1 MWCAPS
7 HNSELRNGL
16 GAHKTV
22 KVGVLSNPPTRPASS
37 DHASSSRADRTARRG
52 PMLRDLVMHPALRSR
67 LASFLVPALVG
78 VLAGVPVGAAP
89 ARAQAPGGPPPKV
102 TVAKPVVR
110 EIVEQDQYTGRF
122 DPIEFVEVRAR
133 VTGYLD
139 KIQFTDGATVKKGD
153 VLFVIDRRPYK
164 AALEQ
169 AQAALTSAKA
179 RLSFTQTDLERAQTL
194 SRGGNIS
201 EQVTDQRRQASQTAQ
216 ADVDSAEAALRNAQ
230 LNYDFTEVKSPID
243 GRISQRLVTE
253 GNIVITDQTRLTT
266 IVSLDPIYFGFTV
279 DEKSFLK
286 YQGSLNIGMGQ
297 TQRGKGVPVM
307 IALTGEEKPTRKGT
321 LDFVDNRVDNQ
332 TGTVLLRAT
341 VENKDGFIK
350 PGLFGIVSMPATK
363 PFRGVLLPD
372 EAISA
377 NQDKRIVYL
386 VSEDGTASARDVK
399 LGPKVDGYR
408 VIREG
413 LKGDE
418 SVVINGLARVRPGA
432 KVTPEMQTLP
442 PSKS

>member
-1 MWCAPS
+1 MMRSLFRPLLLAT
-7 HNSELRNGL
+7 L
-16 GAHKTV
+16 TV
-22 KVGVLSNPPTRPASS
+22 SA
-37 DHASSSRADRTARRG
+37 
-52 PMLRDLVMHPALRSR
+52 
-67 LASFLVPALVG
+67 
-78 VLAGVPVGAAP
+78 LAGA
-89 ARAQAPGGPPPKV
+89 ARAQAPGAPPPGV
-102 TVAKPVVR
+102 TVAKPVVK
-110 EIVEQDQYTGRF
+110 EIVEKDQYTGRF

-139 KIQFTDGATVKKGD
+139 KIQFQDGANVKKGD
-153 VLFVIDRRPYK
+153 VLFLIDRRPYK

-179 RLSFTQTDLERAQTL
+179 RLAFSQTDLERAQVL

-230 LNYDFTEVKSPID
+230 LNYDFTEVKSPIN
-243 GRISQRLVTE
+243 GRISQRAVTE
-253 GNIVITDQTRLTT
+253 GNIVITDQTLLTT
-266 IVSLDPIYFGFTV
+266 IVSLDPIYFGFNV

-286 YQGSLNIGMGQ
+286 YQNTLGIGMGQ
-297 TQRGKGVPVM
+297 TQRGKGAPIL

-341 VENKDGFIK
+341 VENPDGFIK

-363 PFRGVLLPD
+363 PYQGILLPD
-372 EAISA
+372 DAISA
-377 NQDKRIVYL
+377 NQDKRIVYVL
-386 VSEDGTASARDVK
+386 GEGDKVAAKPVK
-399 LGPKVDGYR
+399 LGPMVDGYR
-408 VIREG
+408 VIRDG

-418 SVVINGLARVRPGA
+418 TVVVNGIAKIRPGA
-432 KVTPEMQTLP
+432 QVKPETTQLP
-442 PSKS
+442 PTKS

>member
-1 MWCAPS
+1 M
-7 HNSELRNGL
+7 
-16 GAHKTV
+16 
-22 KVGVLSNPPTRPASS
+22 
-37 DHASSSRADRTARRG
+37 
-52 PMLRDLVMHPALRSR
+52 RSR
-67 LASFLVPALVG
+67 FAPLLLIAAALLAP
-78 VLAGVPVGAAP
+78 P

-133 VTGYLD
+133 VTGYLE
-139 KIQFTDGATVKKGD
+139 KINFMDGATVKKGD
-153 VLFVIDRRPYK
+153 ILFIIDRRPYK

-169 AQAALTSAKA
+169 AQASLTSAKA
-179 RLSFTQTDLERAQTL
+179 RLAFSQTDLERAQTL

-216 ADVDSAEAALRNAQ
+216 ADVDSAEAALRNTQ
-230 LNYDFTEVKSPID
+230 LNYDFTEVKSPIN

-253 GNIVITDQTRLTT
+253 GNIVITDQTMLTT

-286 YQGSLNIGMGQ
+286 YQGSLGIGMGQ
-297 TQRGKGVPVM
+297 TQRGKGVPIL
-307 IALTGEEKPTRKGT
+307 IALTGEAKPTRKGT
-321 LDFVDNRVDNQ
+321 LDFVDNRVDNA

-341 VENKDGFIK
+341 VENPDGFIK
-350 PGLFGIVSMPATK
+350 PGLFGIVAMPATK
-363 PFRGVLLPD
+363 PYQGILLPD
-372 EAISA
+372 EAIAA
-377 NQDKRIVYL
+377 NQDKRIVY
-386 VSEDGTASARDVK
+386 VVAEDGTVSAREVK

-418 SVVINGLARVRPGA
+418 TVVVNGVVRARPGA
-432 KVTPEMQTLP
+432 KVTPEKTDLP
-442 PSKS
+442 PSRT

>member
-1 MWCAPS
+1 MMRS
-7 HNSELRNGL
+7 LRPL
-16 GAHKTV
+16 LLVSPLIAAVLMGA
-22 KVGVLSNPPTRPASS
+22 G
-37 DHASSSRADRTARRG
+37 
-52 PMLRDLVMHPALRSR
+52 
-67 LASFLVPALVG
+67 
-78 VLAGVPVGAAP
+78 GAA
-89 ARAQAPGGPPPKV
+89 AQMPGAPPPGV
-102 TVAKPVVR
+102 TVAKPVVK

-122 DPIEFVEVRAR
+122 DPIEYVEVRAR

-139 KIQFTDGATVKKGD
+139 KILFQDGANVKKGD
-153 VLFVIDRRPYK
+153 TLFLIDRRPYK

-179 RLSFTQTDLERAQTL
+179 RLSFTQTDLERAQVL

-230 LNYDFTEVKSPID
+230 LNYDFTEVKSPVN

-253 GNIVITDQTRLTT
+253 GNIVITDQTMLTT
-266 IVSLDPIYFGFTV
+266 IVSLDPIYFGYTV

-286 YQGSLNIGMGQ
+286 YQNTLGIGMGQ
-297 TQRGKGVPVM
+297 TQRGKGAPIR
-307 IALTGEEKPTRKGT
+307 IALAGEEKPTRKGT

-341 VENKDGFIK
+341 VENPDGFIK

-363 PFRGVLLPD
+363 PYQGILIPD
-372 EAISA
+372 EAVSA
-377 NQDKRIVYL
+377 NQDKRIVYVL
-386 VSEDGTASARDVK
+386 GEGDKVAARTVK
-399 LGPKVDGYR
+399 LGPLVDGYR
-408 VIREG
+408 VIRDG

-418 SVVINGLARVRPGA
+418 SVVINGVAKVRPGA
-432 KVTPEMQTLP
+432 QVKPETTQLP
-442 PSKS
+442 PTKS